1 MIKPKVLIFA
11 GYGLN
16 SEEETKFA
24 FDVSGGEAEI
34 VHIND
39 LISKKR
45 KLSNYQIFAIP
56 GGFAYGDDTG
66 AGNGFA
72 NRLRNH
78 LWKDIIKF
86 INDGKLIIGICN
98 GFQVLVN
105 LGLLPALNYKYGER
119 ELGLM
124 PNEMPRYT
132 VRFVDLKKERNKSVW
147 LTNIK
152 SLTIPVAN
160 GEGKLYAS
168 EKTLKEIKRKNLVA
182 FRYYKGEMCEYL
194 NLPASPNGSIDD
206 IAGLT
211 DESGRVLGLMP
222 HPERAMFFT
231 QLPNWPLLKEKILRK
246 RPAFSHRNGI
256 RRGEEKLPEFGPGL
270 QIFKNG
276 VDYFK

>member
-1 MIKPKVLIFA
+1 MKKPKVLIFS

-24 FDVSGGEAEI
+24 FDISGGAGEI

-39 LISKKR
+39 LISKKK
-45 KLSNYQIFAIP
+45 KLSDYQIFAIP

-66 AGNGFA
+66 AGNGYA

-78 LWKDIIKF
+78 LWKDILQFIK
-86 INDGKLIIGICN
+86 DGKMIIGICN

-105 LGLLPALNYKYGER
+105 LGLLPALNLKYGER

-124 PNEMPRYT
+124 PNEIPRYT
-132 VRFVDLKKERNKSVW
+132 VRFVDLKAENKKSPW
-147 LTNIK
+147 LKNIK
-152 SLTIPVAN
+152 SLTIPVSN
-160 GEGKLYAS
+160 GEGKLYAT
-168 EKTLKEIKRKNLVA
+168 EKILKEIKEKNLVA
-182 FRYYKGEMCEYL
+182 FRYYKGEMCDYL

-206 IAGLT
+206 IAGIT
-211 DESGRVLGLMP
+211 DQSGRILGLMP

-231 QLPNWPLLKEKILRK
+231 QLPNWPILKEKY
-246 RPAFSHRNGI
+246 I
-256 RRGEEKLPEFGPGL
+256 REGKKVPEFGPGL

-276 VDYFK
+276 VNYFK